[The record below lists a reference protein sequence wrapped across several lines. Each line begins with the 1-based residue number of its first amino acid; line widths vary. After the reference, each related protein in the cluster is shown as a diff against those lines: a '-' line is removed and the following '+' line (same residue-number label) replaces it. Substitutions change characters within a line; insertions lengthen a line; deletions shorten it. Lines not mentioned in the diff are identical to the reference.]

1 MKFDI
6 IPNVTIGVSSIN
18 LRRKMK
24 NLKRKI
30 CSALCCLSV
39 LSGANKV
46 ESFSFKDACR
56 LARKVPD
63 FVLYVDRAVSRAV
76 NYLWLYVDEF
86 VFRHIV
92 FGEPMVV
99 VGGICTFDFILEP
112 GARVPTNFIFAA
124 MGWISFLNTCNGFY
138 PEDEESSKSDD
149 RSGKEQKETKKDRIE
164 NSLKDKE
171 KSTSKD
177 ESSS

>member
-1 MKFDI
+1 MK
-6 IPNVTIGVSSIN
+6 G
-18 LRRKMK
+18 
-24 NLKRKI
+24 LKRKI

-63 FVLYVDRAVSRAV
+63 FISYV
-76 NYLWLYVDEF
+76 NNF
-86 VFRHIV
+86 CFRHIV
-92 FGEPMVV
+92 FGGPMVAL
-99 VGGICTFDFILEP
+99 GGICTFDLIDNP
-112 GARVPTNFIFAA
+112 GARVPTVFILAG
-124 MGWISFLNTCNGFY
+124 MGWISFLNICNGFY

-149 RSGKEQKETKKDRIE
+149 RSGKERKETKKGRIG

>member
-1 MKFDI
+1 M
-6 IPNVTIGVSSIN
+6 
-18 LRRKMK
+18 
-24 NLKRKI
+24 
-30 CSALCCLSV
+30 SV
-39 LSGANKV
+39 LSGVNKV

-63 FVLYVDRAVSRAV
+63 VVSYVDKFVL
-76 NYLWLYVDEF
+76 
-86 VFRHIV
+86 RHIV
-92 FGEPMVV
+92 FGWPMVV
-99 VGGICTFDFILEP
+99 LGGLCTFDLIDNP
-112 GARVPTNFIFAA
+112 GARVPTVFIFAA
-124 MGWISFLNTCNGFY
+124 MGWISFLNTCNCLY
-138 PEDEESSKSDD
+138 PEDEESSKSNN